1 MAGCSSKSGL
11 DTQQLPWDRGCGHTA
26 CSCGAWLAA
35 VGTNPVMAWR
45 DGQCCIP
52 EGCLWAWYRS
62 RLPYMAIRTTGQVH
76 TSIWVGGHRKWP
88 CVSLRVACRSPW
100 AWRKMTSKTW
110 SLWYNL
116 SRESG
121 FRAVTAPG
129 LKKKMKDLVLAGQW
143 RHWDVAIL
151 CQAAEELEQPEG
163 WKPISFKFHNRSS
176 AMHALV
182 YSFKAQKLMLIP
194 FLVEMAKRISFQ
206 WKGAVSKVER
216 LSRGLATMAS
226 MKNGTVKYSWIDTI
240 HALAYSYAWRHGCIV
255 LPEAG

>member
-1 MAGCSSKSGL
+1 
-11 DTQQLPWDRGCGHTA
+11 
-26 CSCGAWLAA
+26 
-35 VGTNPVMAWR
+35 
-45 DGQCCIP
+45 
-52 EGCLWAWYRS
+52 
-62 RLPYMAIRTTGQVH
+62 
-76 TSIWVGGHRKWP
+76 
-88 CVSLRVACRSPW
+88 
-100 AWRKMTSKTW
+100 
-110 SLWYNL
+110 
-116 SRESG
+116 
-121 FRAVTAPG
+121 
-129 LKKKMKDLVLAGQW
+129 MKDLVLAGQW

-240 HALAYSYAWRHGCIV
+240 QNLKPDTNATLGDNLKMHVFNYCTEHADKIHDWKNTCMSFISHID
-255 LPEAG
+255 